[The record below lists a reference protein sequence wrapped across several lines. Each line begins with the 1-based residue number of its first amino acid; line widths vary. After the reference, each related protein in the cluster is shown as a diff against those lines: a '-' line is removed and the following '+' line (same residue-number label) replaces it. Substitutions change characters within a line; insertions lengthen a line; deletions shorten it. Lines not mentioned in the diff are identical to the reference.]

1 MVRRFELACWLAAAV
16 LALALTLAPAA
27 GSPAHVITTTA
38 PPPAPQLV
46 LYRQHC
52 IERILVHA
60 ADKSEEA
67 VVNQINLQCR
77 RPQSNQ
83 PSSAAGSAPLSCG
96 RPLTV
101 RPAPVARRVAG
112 CLGG

>member
-16 LALALTLAPAA
+16 LALALMLAPAS
-27 GSPAHVITTTA
+27 GSPAHVITTAA
-38 PPPAPQLV
+38 PPPVPQLL

-67 VVNQINLQCR
+67 VVNQINLECR
-77 RPQSNQ
+77 RPESNQ
-83 PSSAAGSAPLSCG
+83 PSSAAGSTPLSCG
-96 RPLTV
+96 RAFTV
-101 RPAPVARRVAG
+101 RLAPVARRVAG